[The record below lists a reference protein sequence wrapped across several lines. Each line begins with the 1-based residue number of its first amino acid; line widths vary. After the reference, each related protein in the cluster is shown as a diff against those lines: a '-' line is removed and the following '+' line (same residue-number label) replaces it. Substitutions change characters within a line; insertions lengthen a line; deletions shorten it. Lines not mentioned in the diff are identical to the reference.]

1 MNKLLTVLAA
11 TALPVCAFAQD
22 MARSVIERFA
32 GKELPIDLSI
42 NLSKENGHDVYAT
55 SVAGGKLK
63 IEGSSE
69 IALCRGFYDFV
80 RSNGLGIASWSG
92 NRLVWPAK
100 LKQQSRKQVVAP
112 FNDYYYLN
120 VVTFGYSAPYWDWE
134 RWQKEIDWMALHG
147 IDMPLALVG
156 QEAISKRVWKKLG
169 LTDEEIDN
177 YFVGPAHLP
186 WMRMGNVSGID
197 GPMPDEWHADQ
208 VALEHKILDRM
219 KALGMKPITPAF
231 AGFVPQAI
239 TRLYPDEKI
248 TETTWLGG
256 SFRNWLLDPTSP
268 LFGKMGTMFIEEWE
282 KEFGKNDRYI
292 ADTFN
297 EMDAAFPEKGDPA
310 RYKLMSD
317 FGNAVYGSIHRAN
330 PDAIWVMQGWMFGYQ
345 RHIWDFETLQA
356 LVSKVPD
363 DKLLLLDL
371 ATDYNTSFWKN
382 EYNWEFYKGLFNKP
396 WVYSVIPN
404 MGGKTGLSGVPEY
417 YANGRFNALNSPNK
431 GRLTGYGMAPE
442 GIDNNEVLYELVMD
456 GGWTADSIDITE
468 WYRNYQTSR
477 YGQSS
482 PFLDKYWQG
491 LQKSV
496 YSSLVDNARFNWQF
510 RPGMVSQGNIVI
522 NDDFFLAMENFH
534 KAVPQLKDSPLFVN
548 DLIEN
553 TVHYVSAKMEYLIK
567 NWEAAYEQNEMNKC
581 IEIEK
586 QFTDLALG
594 IDRLLVSHPT
604 LRMEGWIAKARSH
617 GSSKE
622 LKDYYERN
630 VRRLITIWGG
640 DPVEDYAARI
650 WSGLIR
656 DYYVPR
662 WQNYFE
668 SKRTGKDFNLS
679 AWEHDWVEKQT
690 GLSEQ
695 KPYADVVSAAMQLMA
710 QAKGVKLDVVD
721 SNANKL
727 GTWGSGD
734 FQSGAIAEKSWNL
747 PVAKTAGLK
756 GVKFRTTRG
765 INKIEISN
773 VAAVMDGISYPA
785 RSVERQ
791 NDGSFVAL
799 IDIPAS
805 ATGNNSSRLVA
816 KIKCANATDSHG
828 EVLIVK

>member
-1 MNKLLTVLAA
+1 MNRLFATLVASTLPICALA
-11 TALPVCAFAQD
+11 QE
-22 MARSVIERFA
+22 MARGVIERFA
-32 GKELPIDLSI
+32 GRELPVELSL
-42 NLSKENGHDVYAT
+42 NLRKDNGHDVYAT
-55 SVAGGKLK
+55 TVADGKLI

-69 IALCRGFYDFV
+69 VALCRAFYDYV
-80 RSNGLGIASWSG
+80 RDNGLGIASWSG
-92 NRLVWPAK
+92 NRLDWPK
-100 LKQQSRKQVVAP
+100 ELKPQNRRLTVAP

-120 VVTFGYSAPYWDWE
+120 VVTFGYSAPYWDWD

-156 QEAISKRVWKKLG
+156 QEAISKRVWKKIG

-186 WMRMGNVSGID
+186 WMRMGNISGID
-197 GPMPDEWHADQ
+197 GPMPDEWHTDQ
-208 VALEHKILDRM
+208 IALQHKILDRM
-219 KALGMKPITPAF
+219 RAMGMKPITPAF
-231 AGFVPQAI
+231 AGFVPKAI

-256 SFRNWLLDPTSP
+256 SFRNWLLDPTSE
-268 LFGKMGTMFIEEWE
+268 LFGRLGTMFIEEWE

-317 FGNAVYGSIHRAN
+317 FGDAVYGSIRRAN
-330 PDAIWVMQGWMFGYQ
+330 PEAIWVMQGWMFGYQ

-404 MGGKTGLSGVPEY
+404 MGGKQGLSGVPEY

-456 GGWTADSIDITE
+456 GGWTGDSIDIAD
-468 WYRNYQTSR
+468 WYRNYQNSR
-477 YGQSS
+477 YGASS
-482 PFLDKYWQG
+482 PYLDKYWQG
-491 LQKSV
+491 LQRSV

-522 NDDFFLAMENFH
+522 NNDFFNAMENFG

-553 TVHYVSAKMEYLIK
+553 TVHYVAAKMEYLVK
-567 NWEAAYEQNEMNKC
+567 NWEAAYEQGDMDKC
-581 IEIEK
+581 VKIEK

-604 LRMEGWIAKARSH
+604 MRMEDWIAKARSH
-617 GSSKE
+617 GSTKE

-630 VRRLITIWGG
+630 ARRLITVWGG
-640 DPVEDYAARI
+640 TPVEDYAARI

-662 WQNYFE
+662 WQNYFT
-668 SKRTGKDFNLS
+668 SKREGRNFDMS
-679 AWEHDWVEKQT
+679 VWEYDWVENHT

-695 KPYADVVSAAMQLMA
+695 KPYDDVVAAAVRLMEEA
-710 QAKGVKLDVVD
+710 GPVKLDVVD
-721 SNANKL
+721 SDQNKL
-727 GTWGSGD
+727 GTWGPAD
-734 FQSGAIAEKSWNL
+734 FQSGATAEKSWSL
-747 PVAKTAGLK
+747 PVAKTTGLK
-756 GVKFRTTRG
+756 GVRFRATRG
-765 INKIEISN
+765 INKIEISD
-773 VAAVMDGISYPA
+773 VAAVMDGTSYPA
-785 RSVERQ
+785 RSIERRD
-791 NDGSFVAL
+791 DGSFVAF

-816 KIKCANATDSHG
+816 KISCANATDSHG